1 MSYEM
6 TKTMSDLPALRELR
20 DHTAWESVLASIDAW
35 RAAMDGDPDAPA
47 LRRIAADRV
56 QAARD
61 AGARYW
67 QTYARENRRE
77 K

>member
-1 MSYEM
+1 MSYE
-6 TKTMSDLPALRELR
+6 TSKITSDLTDLRELR
-20 DHTAWESVLASIDAW
+20 DHTAWESVLASI
-35 RAAMDGDPDAPA
+35 
-47 LRRIAADRV
+47 AADRV

-67 QTYARENRRE
+67 EAYTRENRRE